1 MVYPTFQESC
11 FSFDF
16 QLFSATSKSRDWDG
30 IQIEMWDEKLK
41 QKMALDGTVSD
52 EPEDWKQ
59 MKVKIPLINQPVRVS
74 YFLSTLTI
82 INSKSKFYNENFI
95 FIILQSDN
103 LLNTKLFS

>member
-1 MVYPTFQESC
+1 MVSPLVYPTFRESC

-16 QLFSATSKSRDWDG
+16 QLFSATSKSKDWDG

-52 EPEDWKQ
+52 EPDDWKQ

-74 YFLSTLTI
+74 YFLSTLKI
-82 INSKSKFYNENFI
+82 INSK
-95 FIILQSDN
+95 
-103 LLNTKLFS
+103 